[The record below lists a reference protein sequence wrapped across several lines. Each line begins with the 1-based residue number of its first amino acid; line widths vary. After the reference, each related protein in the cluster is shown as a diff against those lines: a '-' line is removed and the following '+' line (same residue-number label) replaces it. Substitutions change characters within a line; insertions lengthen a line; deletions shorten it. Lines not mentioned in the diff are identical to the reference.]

1 MAERS
6 RQQRSRQRKLF
17 ETGSSLATHIPR
29 SVSVPA
35 GETIARALVRARP
48 QLATDLR
55 RNLRRV
61 RPNATDREL
70 EALVRDAF
78 GAYGRYWV
86 DTMQLPSLPVDVV
99 DAGFSVTGY
108 ERILEVQATGI
119 GPILAL
125 PHLGGWEWAA
135 AWLGRVAEQP
145 IAAVVEQL
153 EPLDVFEWFR
163 EVRQAYGVE
172 VIPLG
177 PEALPSLVKSIKA
190 ASVVCLLVDR
200 DIVGNG
206 VEVEF
211 FGHPT
216 RLPSGPALL
225 ARRTGA
231 PILPA
236 AVYFDGATAHCKI
249 GPAIEVDPS
258 TRLRPYLTETTQR
271 VAHALEDMIDEAPG
285 QWHVLQP
292 VWPRSSP
299 DGLAPSAM

>member
-1 MAERS
+1 M
-6 RQQRSRQRKLF
+6 
-17 ETGSSLATHIPR
+17 
-29 SVSVPA
+29 PA
-35 GETIARALVRARP
+35 GQAIARALVTARP
-48 QLATDLR
+48 DLGSDLR

-61 RPNATDREL
+61 RPNATDKEL
-70 EALVRDAF
+70 ESLVREAF
-78 GAYGRYWV
+78 STYGRYWV

-99 DAGFSVTGY
+99 DDGFSVTGY
-108 ERILEVQATGI
+108 ERILEVQASGI

-145 IAAVVEQL
+145 IAAVVERL
-153 EPLDVFEWFR
+153 EPHDVFEWFR
-163 EVRQAYGVE
+163 DVRQSYGVE

-231 PILPA
+231 PILPT
-236 AVYFDGATAHCKI
+236 AVYYDGSRAHCKI
-249 GPAIEVDPS
+249 GPAIEVDS
-258 TRLRPYLTETTQR
+258 SARLRPYLVETTQR
-271 VAHALEDMIDEAPG
+271 VAKALEDMIDEAPG

-292 VWPRSSP
+292 VWPRSAA
-299 DGLAPSAM
+299 DEAPSSAM